1 MSEETKSR
9 LNIQWFPGHMT
20 KARRQ
25 MEEHLKMV
33 DMVIEIRDARIP
45 NASKN
50 PMIEELTRQKPRL
63 IVLSKKDKAEAEAT
77 REWIAALQNENV
89 KVLALDLLHD
99 SLEKKIVAAS
109 QELMKAK
116 IERMKRRGIRPRAI
130 RAMVAG
136 IPNVG
141 KSTMINSLAKRKAA
155 QTGDRP
161 GVTKALQWVKVGK
174 ELELLDSPGVLWPK
188 FEDEKVG
195 LLLAVTGAIRDDIL
209 PLEEIAYWAMGWL
222 QAHYPE
228 VLKERYDVELC
239 ENPYDTLLAIAAK
252 RGYRNGSNIDEKR
265 MIIAFLREIRDC
277 KIGAI
282 TWELADEN

>member
-161 GVTKALQWVKVGK
+161 GVTKALQWVKV
-174 ELELLDSPGVLWPK
+174 
-188 FEDEKVG
+188 
-195 LLLAVTGAIRDDIL
+195 R
-209 PLEEIAYWAMGWL
+209 
-222 QAHYPE
+222 
-228 VLKERYDVELC
+228 
-239 ENPYDTLLAIAAK
+239 K
-252 RGYRNGSNIDEKR
+252 R
-265 MIIAFLREIRDC
+265 A
-277 KIGAI
+277 
-282 TWELADEN
+282 

>member
-174 ELELLDSPGVLWPK
+174 ELELLDTPGVY
-188 FEDEKVG
+188 G
-195 LLLAVTGAIRDDIL
+195 
-209 PLEEIAYWAMGWL
+209 
-222 QAHYPE
+222 
-228 VLKERYDVELC
+228 
-239 ENPYDTLLAIAAK
+239 
-252 RGYRNGSNIDEKR
+252 RNSR
-265 MIIAFLREIRDC
+265 MR
-277 KIGAI
+277 K
-282 TWELADEN
+282 